1 MDKKSKIVFLS
12 LIAIAAYGTIFV
24 YQRAQ
29 RKKAD
34 EKVVSYDEALKIL
47 SDK

>member
-1 MDKKSKIVFLS
+1 MDKKTKIIFLS
-12 LIAIAAYGTIFV
+12 LIALGAYGTIFI

-34 EKVVSYDEALKIL
+34 DKVVSYDEALKIL
-47 SDK
+47 DKK

>member
-34 EKVVSYDEALKIL
+34 DKVVSYDEAIKIL

>member
-34 EKVVSYDEALKIL
+34 EKVVSYEEALKIL
-47 SDK
+47 DQK